1 MTDFLDDVGHAV
13 PDAQDHHM
21 QEMEA
26 TRGSLGGLDRFT
38 LLVGGGLLHLFHT
51 GCGADMVVIMA
62 TEPPEIVSESDFPV
76 PRVLLEVFRCGL

>member
-1 MTDFLDDVGHAV
+1 MFVRLCNEWLCHNVFAPATDFLDDVGHAV

-21 QEMEA
+21 QEIEA

-62 TEPPEIVSESDFPV
+62 DGI
-76 PRVLLEVFRCGL
+76 G